1 MNKQTQSVWIIA
13 FILLAAMTLSA
24 CDPLITAQS
33 NFEQPSTQGIKPTE
47 SENQAV
53 ISPTITPEPVET
65 PADAS
70 ETENNQAMDLTD
82 QSGNSPDD
90 EDPDEEPE
98 ETLLQSVGPDNYPEG
113 INPLTGL
120 PVKNVDLLKLPP
132 ALISVSNFPASGRPQ
147 AGLNSSPIVIELTVG
162 QGMTRFLVMFY
173 GAYPELVSGQTEG
186 DSVSSQSND
195 NPGAGTASIGPIRS
209 GRLPYE
215 DIRKIYSGFLVM
227 ASAYSAVGETLSQ
240 TTSVFGSDEDDINS
254 AMVDVNKLAQIA
266 QSRSET
272 YAGQNFSLE
281 GMLFSQTPPENGFT
295 ADQAWVFYSKLN
307 QIQWR
312 YDPELGA
319 YVRYDISTDGSGE
332 FTMATD
338 RLTGAPLTRENVIVL
353 FAEHDYQAP
362 TLIDIDLRNKPPT
375 KAILFRDGEIHEIF
389 WTTRYGDFE
398 KETGLLRPI
407 RFIDAEGNPV
417 PLKHGNTW
425 IHLVSPASYYLESAL
440 RDAPFQ
446 PTVPEEGTGLWL
458 VRYRGLY

>member
-1 MNKQTQSVWIIA
+1 MKKQSQSVWIIT
-13 FILLAAMTLSA
+13 FILLGAMILTA

-33 NFEQPSTQGIKPTE
+33 SLNQSSNQGSTVTDPEGQ
-47 SENQAV
+47 SEA
-53 ISPTITPEPVET
+53 SPTSTAESFDLLNE
-65 PADAS
+65 AG
-70 ETENNQAMDLTD
+70 ETENNQATVPTD
-82 QSGNSPDD
+82 QNGNSPDD
-90 EDPDEEPE
+90 ESPEEGPE
-98 ETLLQSVGPDNYPEG
+98 ETLLQTVGPDNFPEG

-120 PVKNVDLLKLPP
+120 PVKNSDLLKLPP

-173 GAYPELVSGQTEG
+173 GAYPEQASGQTEG
-186 DSVSSQSND
+186 E
-195 NPGAGTASIGPIRS
+195 PASIGPIRS

-254 AMVDVNKLAQIA
+254 AMVDVTKLAQIA
-266 QSRSET
+266 QSRSES

-312 YDPELGA
+312 FDPELGA
-319 YVRYDISTDGSGE
+319 YIRYDISTDGSGE

-338 RLTGAPLTRENVIVL
+338 RLTGEPLTRENVIVL

-362 TLIDIDLRNKPPT
+362 TLIDIDLTNKPPT
-375 KAILFRDGEIHEIF
+375 KAILFRDGEMHEIF

-398 KETGLLRPI
+398 QTTGLLRPI
-407 RFIDAEGNPV
+407 RFVDAEGNPV
-417 PLKHGNTW
+417 PLKHGQSW
-425 IHLVSPASYYLESAL
+425 IHLVSPASNYLESAL
-440 RDAPFQ
+440 RDAPFN
-446 PTVPEEGTGLWL
+446 PMVPEEGTGLWL

>member
-1 MNKQTQSVWIIA
+1 LTNHPTRAVHSQKQKIKRLFRQPA
-13 FILLAAMTLSA
+13 RQNRL
-24 CDPLITAQS
+24 
-33 NFEQPSTQGIKPTE
+33 NFPTDE
-47 SENQAV
+47 GV
-53 ISPTITPEPVET
+53 
-65 PADAS
+65 
-70 ETENNQAMDLTD
+70 TENNQATGLTN

-90 EDPDEEPE
+90 EDDDEEPE
-98 ETLLQSVGPDNYPEG
+98 ESLLQNVGPDNFPEG

-120 PVKNVDLLKLPP
+120 PVKNADLLKLPP

-147 AGLNSSPIVIELTVG
+147 SGLNSSPIVIELTVG

-173 GAYPELVSGQTEG
+173 GAYPELVSSQTEG
-186 DSVSSQSND
+186 E
-195 NPGAGTASIGPIRS
+195 PASIGPIRS

-240 TTSVFGSDEDDINS
+240 TTSVFGSDEDNINS

-307 QIQWR
+307 QIQWQ
-312 YDPELGA
+312 YEPELGA

-332 FTMATD
+332 FTMSTD
-338 RLTGAPLTRENVIVL
+338 RLTGQPLTRENVIVL

-362 TLIDIDLRNKPPT
+362 TLIDIDLTNKPPT

-389 WTTRYGDFE
+389 WTTRYGAFE
-398 KETGLLRPI
+398 QETGLLRPI
-407 RFIDAEGNPV
+407 RFVDAEGNPV
-417 PLKHGNTW
+417 PLKHGQSW
-425 IHLVSPASYYLESAL
+425 IHLVSPASNYLESAL
-440 RDAPFQ
+440 RDDPFN
-446 PTVPEEGTGLWL
+446 PMVPEEGTGLWL